1 VTAAQLF
8 RYAEAYC
15 LIPYVTPDGERE
27 VIWNSRDGYAPFT
40 ITSRTGEPAAL
51 ETLWNGEPFAPLHVP
66 AVGDRIFVD
75 LTEAR
80 ARVFA
85 ARRVERVQARERAG
99 EFAGLPPLDVIF
111 PTREAAVESAFL
123 DIYKPGVPDILVVTA
138 GYLDQLQG
146 ERAAAA
152 AAEPP
157 ARLNPKYAE
166 FLAWLETLPAAVR
179 DLALKYPAVNEHAA
193 GEHDNLLCYRSNKNP
208 LYHYT
213 IRSYDDDKPRGV
225 VTVTLIHGS
234 DSTLPGVATFG
245 QDPAQLLP
253 CGCGRWEWPTAAQ
266 RDAAYKRMLDVHGRK
281 RRRTSKKD

>member
-1 VTAAQLF
+1 VTGAQLF

-27 VIWNSRDGYAPFT
+27 VIWNSRDGGSPARVISLSGVPATFT
-40 ITSRTGEPAAL
+40 GDTGDV
-51 ETLWNGEPFAPLHVP
+51 TFAPLHVP

-80 ARVFA
+80 ARVLA

-99 EFAGLPPLDVIF
+99 ELDGLPPLDVVF

-152 AAEPP
+152 TAVATAETPSAVAAAEAPS
-157 ARLNPKYAE
+157 ARRGGRRSMYYDRNGQPIT
-166 FLAWLETLPAAVR
+166 LETWSALVSDRSYQQLAQTQLDERILVSTVWLGIDHAWWPDSLPLIFETMVFYGVDPYRRGGECERYHTEAEALAGHARMVAAVT
-179 DLALKYPAVNEHAA
+179 AEI
-193 GEHDNLLCYRSNKNP
+193 ES
-208 LYHYT
+208 
-213 IRSYDDDKPRGV
+213 DK
-225 VTVTLIHGS
+225 
-234 DSTLPGVATFG
+234 LP
-245 QDPAQLLP
+245 
-253 CGCGRWEWPTAAQ
+253 
-266 RDAAYKRMLDVHGRK
+266 K
-281 RRRTSKKD
+281 S